1 MSPNCTTKVLHAIAR
16 ACFIKSTQSKIMN
29 HIFRIKNKLKQKYKY
44 RAVLKFGF
52 DFFKKH
58 QPSKTHRTT
67 MYDTRRG

>member
-1 MSPNCTTKVLHAIAR
+1 MSPNCTTKVLHAVAR
-16 ACFIKSTQSKIMN
+16 ACFIESTQSKIMN
-29 HIFRIKNKLKQKYKY
+29 NNFHIKNKLKQKYKY
-44 RAVLKFGF
+44 RAVVKFEF